1 MVIDPGTF
9 RRLVRARA
17 MLEAEAEDALTI
29 REVAARVG
37 MSPFQLIRQFAA
49 LFGTTPHQFR
59 TRARIE
65 RAKRLLE
72 EGEAVTGVCMEV
84 GFSSL
89 GSFSALFTR
98 WVGAS
103 PTRYRRLARV
113 PRSSPGCL
121 ELLAILEKHP
131 APDVATLPPCSRS
144 S

>member
-1 MVIDPGTF
+1 MLIDPGAF

-29 REVAARVG
+29 RDVAARVG

-49 LFGTTPHQFR
+49 LYGATPHQFR
-59 TRARIE
+59 TRVRIE
-65 RAKRLLE
+65 RAKRLLAD
-72 EGEAVTGVCMEV
+72 GAPVTGVCMEV

-103 PTRYRRLARV
+103 PMRYRQSPSA
-113 PRSSPGCL
+113 PRTSPGCL
-121 ELLAILEKHP
+121 ELLAILEKQP
-131 APDVATLPPCSRS
+131 APAPATLPPCSRS

>member
-1 MVIDPGTF
+1 VLIDPGTF
-9 RRLVRARA
+9 RRLVRARE
-17 MLEAEAEDALTI
+17 MLESEEQDELTI
-29 REVAARVG
+29 RGVAEQVG

-49 LFGTTPHQFR
+49 LFGATPHQFR

-72 EGEAVTGVCMEV
+72 EGAPVTGVCMEV
-84 GFSSL
+84 GYSSL

-103 PTRYRRLARV
+103 PMRYQRSASV
-113 PRSSPGCL
+113 PRTLPGCL
-121 ELLAILEKHP
+121 ELFAILEKQP
-131 APDVATLPPCSRS
+131 APETATLPACSRS